1 MSGLVACVGAVV
13 HDPAGR
19 LLLVQRAHDPD
30 RGAWSVPG
38 GRVEPGEDDAAAV
51 VREVAEETGLRVLPG
66 PEAGRVRVPAD
77 APVYEVVDLVCT
89 LADPGAVPVAGDDAA
104 DAAFVDAATLAGL
117 RCTPGLVETLGS
129 WGLLPRC

>member
-38 GRVEPGEDDAAAV
+38 GRVEAGEDDATAV
-51 VREVAEETGLRVLPG
+51 VREVLEETGLAVRAG
-66 PEAGRVRVPAD
+66 AEAGRVRVPAG

-89 LADPGAVPVAGDDAA
+89 LVDPGAAPVAGDDAA

-117 RCTPGLVETLGS
+117 RCTPGLVATLGS